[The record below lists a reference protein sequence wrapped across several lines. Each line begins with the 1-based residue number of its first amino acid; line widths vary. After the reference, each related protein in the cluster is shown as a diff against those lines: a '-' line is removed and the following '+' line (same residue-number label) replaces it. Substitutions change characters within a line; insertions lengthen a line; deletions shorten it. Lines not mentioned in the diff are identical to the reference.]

1 MANRSSQIQIRDAR
15 EDERAAIETLTWS
28 AYKEYTTAMTPT
40 AWRGLEAALVNALA
54 TDVPVDRIVA
64 IVDGRLVGSVMLY
77 PPAVDSY
84 GSGASQSSFPEL
96 RLLAV
101 ALETRHLG
109 VGRALVEACIERARQ
124 QGATA
129 LGLHTSISM
138 QAAIRLY
145 EQMGFVRVPEYDF
158 QPEGAELV
166 MAYRLNLVDSVSD
179 R

>member
-1 MANRSSQIQIRDAR
+1 MANISSGILIRDAH
-15 EDERAAIETLTWS
+15 EDERAAIEALTWS

-40 AWRGLEAALVNALA
+40 AWRGLEAALINALA

-64 IVDGRLVGSVMLY
+64 IVDGKLVGSVMLY

-84 GSGASQSSFPEL
+84 GNQAAQASVPEL

-101 ALETRHLG
+101 ALEARHQG

-124 QGATA
+124 QGATE

-138 QAAIRLY
+138 QAAMWLY
-145 EQMGFVRVPEYDF
+145 EEIGFVRFPDDDF

-166 MAYRLNLVDSVSD
+166 MAYRLNLIDGVRDS
-179 R
+179 